1 MQCPTC
7 GSSVADADVCPEC
20 GMDLEA
26 ANAPAPPSQLSS
38 STTESAACQTVAL
51 DAKIVAPSANE
62 AGSTPTASAAAI
74 LTLQRNGAPTEYI
87 FPIGERVTLG
97 RFDPSSG
104 PVDVD
109 LAPLPEA
116 GYVSRHHAAIWRD
129 AGGKWRIMDLQSRNG
144 TYVRAGSGAFARVGD
159 ERVLQNG
166 DEIALGN
173 ARFIFQI
180 SDEKSGETRA

>member
-7 GSSVADADVCPEC
+7 GSFVAAGDVCPEC

-26 ANAPAPPSQLSS
+26 AVPPAQPVS
-38 STTESAACQTVAL
+38 SAAGGAAYHTIAL
-51 DAKIVAPSANE
+51 DAETAAPKPGVVE
-62 AGSTPTASAAAI
+62 STPGSVAAAI
-74 LTLQRNGAPTEYI
+74 LTLQRNGAPTSYV

-109 LAPLPEA
+109 LAALPEA

-129 AGGKWRIMDLQSRNG
+129 ISGQWRIMDLESRNG
-144 TYVRAGSGAFARVGD
+144 TYVRSDGGSFSRVG
-159 ERVLQNG
+159 EEHALQNG
-166 DEIALGN
+166 DEVALGN
-173 ARFIFQI
+173 ARFRFEI
-180 SDEKSGETRA
+180 SNAGEESSEPRA